1 MSIERD
7 DRDDVTGVGADSSEG
22 GGTHGG
28 LAIGRT
34 TGMGAGIAQGG
45 TPGADEEG
53 GAAKGG
59 AKGGA
64 SKKGASKGGAAKGK
78 RRR

>member
-7 DRDDVTGVGADSSEG
+7 DRDDAAGEDSV

-34 TGMGAGIAQGG
+34 TGMGAGIADGG
-45 TPGADEEG
+45 TPGAGEASGDDDEEG
-53 GAAKGG
+53 TSGG
-59 AKGGA
+59 DEGA
-64 SKKGASKGGAAKGK
+64 SSKA
-78 RRR
+78 

>member
-7 DRDDVTGVGADSSEG
+7 DRDPAAGDDPEGEDSG

-34 TGMGAGIAQGG
+34 TGMGAGIAGGG
-45 TPGADEEG
+45 TPGPDEGSGDDEESTAG
-53 GAAKGG
+53 GGTA
-59 AKGGA
+59 
-64 SKKGASKGGAAKGK
+64 
-78 RRR
+78 